1 MTYWLQQHSD
11 KHQGIPYKNGLLTA
25 ELKKFGET
33 SLLVESK
40 IVFVTK
46 PLIFYIEL
54 FQSKLLVT
62 ISHAFIFFF

>member
-1 MTYWLQQHSD
+1 MNYWLQQHSD

-46 PLIFYIEL
+46 PLIFLYRTVP
-54 FQSKLLVT
+54 K
-62 ISHAFIFFF
+62 